1 MSIFKLD
8 LSSFFVEDMSEEKI
22 EVIAYSGYRGEELP
36 TAMILHGARIE
47 VAEILSMWI
56 EEGVEDRARKRFFEI
71 KGNDGKTYRIYYDE
85 KAMEWFRMVE
95 D

>member
-22 EVIAYSGYRGEELP
+22 EVIAYSGYRSEEIP
-36 TAMILHGARIE
+36 IAMILRDVRIE

-85 KAMEWFRMVE
+85 KAMEWFCMVV

>member
-47 VAEILSMWI
+47 VAKILSMWI

-71 KGNDGKTYRIYYDE
+71 KGNDGKTYRIHYDE
-85 KAMEWFRMVE
+85 KAMEWFCMVE